1 MGPGTRCFQYQ
12 WVPTANLWVQTLFL
26 MTSLQYYCIPGL
38 AGTRW
43 NKNLCA
49 KDAGCA
55 GNKITASSST
65 LNFVSEQI
73 VQTHTCFPEPSLI
86 TSVISTKLIW
96 GSAQVDFMLGS
107 ELCSRKEH
115 THRIRMIEVP
125 SVSHA
130 AWTYCRTG
138 KSFKMLKRERRVG
151 GVSRMRI
158 THI

>member
-1 MGPGTRCFQYQ
+1 MSRFFI
-12 WVPTANLWVQTLFL
+12 WLE
-26 MTSLQYYCIPGL
+26 
-38 AGTRW
+38 
-43 NKNLCA
+43 
-49 KDAGCA
+49 
-55 GNKITASSST
+55 SSST

-73 VQTHTCFPEPSLI
+73 VQTHNALLSLR
-86 TSVISTKLIW
+86 ISTKLIW

-151 GVSRMRI
+151 GVSRMRS
-158 THI
+158 HIFKP